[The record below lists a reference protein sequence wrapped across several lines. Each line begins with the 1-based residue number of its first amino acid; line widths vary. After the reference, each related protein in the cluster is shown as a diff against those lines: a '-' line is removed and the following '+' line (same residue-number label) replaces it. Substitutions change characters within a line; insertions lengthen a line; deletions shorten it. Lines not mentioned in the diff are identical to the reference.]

1 MKKIDL
7 KYLTFAFVISFVLSF
22 MLYLYEPILTYSSN
36 INDFWFDFNL
46 MISNIIL
53 YMIIIFVFL
62 ILVYFLLYL
71 FLRRKN
77 IKIYKIILV
86 ISFILFLYTYIQ
98 GNYLVGSLPQLNG
111 DIIDWSKYGDENII
125 SILTFLL
132 VVIGE
137 LALIKKFK
145 IDKTIKINC
154 YMTIIVF
161 FMLFTSFISILC
173 NKEIYKDKSIE
184 IATTKNINNVSTDK
198 NFFIFLVDSVDSRE
212 FAEVVNNNLSYKE
225 TFNDF
230 TYYPDTTSGYLFTR
244 DSIPFILSG
253 IWNQEE
259 TDFVDYYNDAF
270 NNSKLFKKLT
280 DENYNMNFYEYEI
293 YSNNRNF
300 DKFENIKL
308 YSDKINSASFFKQF
322 TKYILYKYLPYPLKK
337 YSKIE
342 TASFDSCK
350 IEDDIDYFKWSNKE
364 AYNNLINNKLEFVDD
379 KYFQFLHIEG
389 GHVPFDY
396 DEDVNI
402 IENGTYKQKL
412 TAVLKVISLF
422 INRLKENNVYD
433 NSVIIILADHGEGKD
448 TLRQNPILYI
458 KGINEHHEMYISD
471 IPVAYEDL
479 IDAYIS
485 LLENKNSTE
494 LFLNLDKNR
503 PRRVLNNLY
512 TREIMIEWYQYGKA
526 WDNDTFKAS
535 GREFRR

>member
-7 KYLTFAFVISFVLSF
+7 KYLTFAFIISFVLSF
-22 MLYLYEPILTYSSN
+22 MLYLYEPLLTYSSN

-53 YMIIIFVFL
+53 YMILIFLFL

-132 VVIGE
+132 VVIVE
-137 LALIKKFK
+137 LILIKKYK
-145 IDKTIKINC
+145 LDKTIKINC
-154 YMTIIVF
+154 YMTIVVF

-253 IWNQEE
+253 IWNQEV

-270 NNSKLFKKLT
+270 NNSKLFEKLT

-300 DKFENIKL
+300 EKFENIKL
-308 YSDKINSASFFKQF
+308 YSDKINSVSFFKQF

-364 AYNNLINNKLEFVDD
+364 AYNNLINNKLEFVND

-412 TAVLKVISLF
+412 TAVLKVISTF
-422 INRLKENNVYD
+422 INRLKENNAYD

-485 LLENKNSTE
+485 LLENKKSTE

>member
-53 YMIIIFVFL
+53 YMILIFLFL

-212 FAEVVNNNLSYKE
+212 FSDVVSSNLSYKE

-270 NNSKLFKKLT
+270 NNSKLFKKLN

-300 DKFENIKL
+300 EKFDNIKL
-308 YSDKINSASFFKQF
+308 YSDKIDSVSFFKQF
-322 TKYILYKYLPYPLKK
+322 TKYILYKYLPYPLKR

-364 AYNNLINNKLEFVDD
+364 AYNNLINNKLEFVND

>member
-98 GNYLVGSLPQLNG
+98 GNYFVGSLPQLNG

-132 VVIGE
+132 VVIVE
-137 LALIKKFK
+137 LILIKKYK
-145 IDKTIKINC
+145 LDKTIKINC

-184 IATTKNINNVSTDK
+184 IATTKNINNVSSDK

-212 FAEVVNNNLSYKE
+212 FSDVVSSNLSYKE

-270 NNSKLFKKLT
+270 NNSKLFKKLN

-300 DKFENIKL
+300 EKFDNIKL
-308 YSDKINSASFFKQF
+308 YSDKINSVSFFKQF

-364 AYNNLINNKLEFVDD
+364 AYNNLINNKLEFVND

-412 TAVLKVISLF
+412 TAVLKVISTF
-422 INRLKENNVYD
+422 INRLKENNAYD
-433 NSVIIILADHGEGKD
+433 NSVIIILADHGEGEN

-485 LLENKNSTE
+485 LLENKKSTE

>member
-173 NKEIYKDKSIE
+173 NKEIYNDKSIE

-270 NNSKLFKKLT
+270 NNSKLFKKLN

-300 DKFENIKL
+300 EKFDNIKL
-308 YSDKINSASFFKQF
+308 YSDKINSVSFFKQF

-350 IEDDIDYFKWSNKE
+350 IEDDINYFKWSNKE
-364 AYNNLINNKLEFVDD
+364 AYNNLINNKLEFVND

>member
-77 IKIYKIILV
+77 IKMYKIILV

-137 LALIKKFK
+137 LILIKKYK

-300 DKFENIKL
+300 DKFDNIKL
-308 YSDKINSASFFKQF
+308 YSDKIDSVSFFKQF

-412 TAVLKVISLF
+412 TAVLKVISKF

-485 LLENKNSTE
+485 LLENKKSTE

>member
-7 KYLTFAFVISFVLSF
+7 KYLTFAFIISFVLSF
-22 MLYLYEPILTYSSN
+22 MLYLYEPLLTYSSN

-53 YMIIIFVFL
+53 YMILIFLFL

-132 VVIGE
+132 VVIVE
-137 LALIKKFK
+137 LILIKKYK
-145 IDKTIKINC
+145 LDKTIKINC

-184 IATTKNINNVSTDK
+184 IATTKNINNVSSDK

-253 IWNQEE
+253 IWNQEV

-270 NNSKLFKKLT
+270 NNSKLFEKLT

-300 DKFENIKL
+300 EKFENIKL
-308 YSDKINSASFFKQF
+308 YSDKINSVSFFKQF

-364 AYNNLINNKLEFVDD
+364 AYNNLINNKLEFVND

-412 TAVLKVISLF
+412 TAVLKVISTF
-422 INRLKENNVYD
+422 INRLKENNAYD

-485 LLENKNSTE
+485 LLENKKSTE

>member
-22 MLYLYEPILTYSSN
+22 MLYIYEPILTYSSN
-36 INDFWFDFNL
+36 INDFWFDFKL

-62 ILVYFLLYL
+62 ILAYFLLYL

-111 DIIDWSKYGDENII
+111 DIIDWSKYSDENII

-137 LALIKKFK
+137 LTLIKKFK

-184 IATTKNINNVSTDK
+184 IATTENINNVSIDK

-212 FAEVVNNNLSYKE
+212 FSDVVSSNLSYKE

-270 NNSKLFKKLT
+270 NNSKLFKKLN

-293 YSNNRNF
+293 YSNNRDFEKF
-300 DKFENIKL
+300 DNIKL
-308 YSDKINSASFFKQF
+308 YDNKIDNLSFFKQF
-322 TKYILYKYLPYPLKK
+322 TKYILFKYLPYPLKR

-342 TASFDSCK
+342 TASFSSCK
-350 IEDDIDYFKWSNKE
+350 VEDDTDYFKWSNKE

-412 TAVLKVISLF
+412 TAVLKVISTF
-422 INRLKENNVYD
+422 INRLKENNAYD
-433 NSVIIILADHGEGKD
+433 NSVIIILADHGEGEN

-479 IDAYIS
+479 ADAYIS

>member
-7 KYLTFAFVISFVLSF
+7 KYLTFAFIISFVLSF
-22 MLYLYEPILTYSSN
+22 MLYLYEPLLTYSSN

-212 FAEVVNNNLSYKE
+212 FSDVVSSNLSYKE

-270 NNSKLFKKLT
+270 NNSKLFKKLN

-300 DKFENIKL
+300 EKFDNIKL
-308 YSDKINSASFFKQF
+308 YSDKIDSVSFFKQF
-322 TKYILYKYLPYPLKK
+322 TKYILYKYLPYPLKR

-364 AYNNLINNKLEFVDD
+364 AYNNLINNKLEFVND

-412 TAVLKVISLF
+412 TAVLKVISTF
-422 INRLKENNVYD
+422 INRLKENNAYD
-433 NSVIIILADHGEGKD
+433 NSVIIILADHGEGEN

>member
-77 IKIYKIILV
+77 IKMYKIILV

-300 DKFENIKL
+300 DKFDNIKL
-308 YSDKINSASFFKQF
+308 YSDKIDSVSFFKQF

-412 TAVLKVISLF
+412 TAVLKVISKF

>member
-212 FAEVVNNNLSYKE
+212 FSDVVSSNLSYKE

-270 NNSKLFKKLT
+270 NNSKLFKKLN

-300 DKFENIKL
+300 EKFDNIKL
-308 YSDKINSASFFKQF
+308 YSDKIDSVSFFKQF
-322 TKYILYKYLPYPLKK
+322 TKYILYKYLPYPLKR

-364 AYNNLINNKLEFVDD
+364 AYNNLINNKLEFVND

>member
-98 GNYLVGSLPQLNG
+98 GNYLVGTLPQLNG

-132 VVIGE
+132 VVIVE
-137 LALIKKFK
+137 LILIKKYK
-145 IDKTIKINC
+145 LDKTIKINC

-184 IATTKNINNVSTDK
+184 IATIKNINNVSTDK

-212 FAEVVNNNLSYKE
+212 FSDVVSSNLSYKE

-270 NNSKLFKKLT
+270 NNSKLFKKLN

-300 DKFENIKL
+300 EKFENIKL
-308 YSDKINSASFFKQF
+308 YSDKINSVSFFKQF

-364 AYNNLINNKLEFVDD
+364 AYNNLINNKLEFVND

-412 TAVLKVISLF
+412 TAVLKVISTF
-422 INRLKENNVYD
+422 INRLKENNAYD
-433 NSVIIILADHGEGKD
+433 NSVIIILADHGEGEN

-479 IDAYIS
+479 ADAYIS

>member
-7 KYLTFAFVISFVLSF
+7 KYLTFAFIISFVLSF

-184 IATTKNINNVSTDK
+184 IATTKNINNVSSDK

-270 NNSKLFKKLT
+270 NNSKLFKKLN

-300 DKFENIKL
+300 EKFDNIKL
-308 YSDKINSASFFKQF
+308 YSDKINSVSFFKQF

-350 IEDDIDYFKWSNKE
+350 IEDDINYFKWSNKE
-364 AYNNLINNKLEFVDD
+364 AYNNLINNKLEFVND

-471 IPVAYEDL
+471 IPVAYENL

>member
-173 NKEIYKDKSIE
+173 NKEIYNDKSIE

-270 NNSKLFKKLT
+270 NNSKLFKKLN

-300 DKFENIKL
+300 EKFDNIKL
-308 YSDKINSASFFKQF
+308 YSDKINSVSFFKQF

-364 AYNNLINNKLEFVDD
+364 AYNNLINNKLEFVND

>member
-22 MLYLYEPILTYSSN
+22 MLYIYEPILTYSSN

-53 YMIIIFVFL
+53 YMIIVFVFL
-62 ILVYFLLYL
+62 MVVYLLLYL
-71 FLRRKN
+71 LLRKKN
-77 IKIYKIILV
+77 IKLYKVILV
-86 ISFILFLYTYIQ
+86 ISFILFLYAYIQ

-111 DIIDWSKYGDENII
+111 DIIDWSKYSNQNII

-137 LALIKKFK
+137 LTLIKKFK

-184 IATTKNINNVSTDK
+184 IATTKNINNVSIDK

-212 FAEVVNNNLSYKE
+212 FSDVVSSNLSYKE

-270 NNSKLFKKLT
+270 NNSKLFKKLA

-300 DKFENIKL
+300 EKFDNIKL
-308 YSDKINSASFFKQF
+308 YDNKIDNLSFFKQF
-322 TKYILYKYLPYPLKK
+322 TKYILFKYLPYPLKR

-342 TASFDSCK
+342 TASFSSCK
-350 IEDDIDYFKWSNKE
+350 VEDDTDYFKWSNKE

-412 TAVLKVISLF
+412 TAVLKVISTF
-422 INRLKENNVYD
+422 INRLKENNAYD
-433 NSVIIILADHGEGKD
+433 NSVIIILADHGEGKN

-479 IDAYIS
+479 ADAYIS

>member
-7 KYLTFAFVISFVLSF
+7 KYLTFAFIISFVLSF
-22 MLYLYEPILTYSSN
+22 MLYLYEPLLTYSSN

-53 YMIIIFVFL
+53 YMILIFLFL

-98 GNYLVGSLPQLNG
+98 GNYLVGTLPQLNG

-132 VVIGE
+132 VVIVE
-137 LALIKKFK
+137 LILIKKYK
-145 IDKTIKINC
+145 LDKTIKINC

-173 NKEIYKDKSIE
+173 NKEISKDKSIE
-184 IATTKNINNVSTDK
+184 IATTKNINNVSSDK

-300 DKFENIKL
+300 EKFENIKL
-308 YSDKINSASFFKQF
+308 YSDKINSVSFFKQF

-364 AYNNLINNKLEFVDD
+364 AYNNLINNKLEFVND

-412 TAVLKVISLF
+412 TAVLKVISTF
-422 INRLKENNVYD
+422 INRLKENNAYD

-485 LLENKNSTE
+485 LLENKKSTE

>member
-77 IKIYKIILV
+77 IKMYKIILV

-137 LALIKKFK
+137 LILIKKYK

-300 DKFENIKL
+300 DKFDNIKL
-308 YSDKINSASFFKQF
+308 YSDKIDSVSFFKQF

-412 TAVLKVISLF
+412 TAVLKVISKF

>member
-7 KYLTFAFVISFVLSF
+7 KYLTFAFIISFVLSF
-22 MLYLYEPILTYSSN
+22 MLYLYEPLLTYSSN

-53 YMIIIFVFL
+53 YMILIFLFL

-98 GNYLVGSLPQLNG
+98 GNYLVGALPQLNG

-132 VVIGE
+132 VVIVE
-137 LALIKKFK
+137 LILIKKYK
-145 IDKTIKINC
+145 LDKTIKINC

-184 IATTKNINNVSTDK
+184 IATTKNINNVSSDK

-212 FAEVVNNNLSYKE
+212 FSDVVSSNLSYKE

-300 DKFENIKL
+300 EKFENIKL
-308 YSDKINSASFFKQF
+308 YSDKINSVSFFKQF

-364 AYNNLINNKLEFVDD
+364 AYNNLINNKLEFVND

-412 TAVLKVISLF
+412 TAVLKVISTF
-422 INRLKENNVYD
+422 INRLKENNAYD
-433 NSVIIILADHGEGKD
+433 NSVIIILADHGEGKN

-485 LLENKNSTE
+485 LLENKKSTE

>member
-7 KYLTFAFVISFVLSF
+7 KYLTFAFIISFVLSF
-22 MLYLYEPILTYSSN
+22 MLYLYEPLLTYSSN

-53 YMIIIFVFL
+53 YMILIFLFL

-98 GNYLVGSLPQLNG
+98 GNYLVGTLPQLNG

-132 VVIGE
+132 VVIVE
-137 LALIKKFK
+137 LILIKKYK
-145 IDKTIKINC
+145 LDKTIKINC
-154 YMTIIVF
+154 YMTIIVL

-184 IATTKNINNVSTDK
+184 IATTKNINNVSSDK

-300 DKFENIKL
+300 EKFENIKL
-308 YSDKINSASFFKQF
+308 YSDKINSVSFFKQF

-364 AYNNLINNKLEFVDD
+364 AYNNLINNKLEFVND

-412 TAVLKVISLF
+412 TAVLKVISTF
-422 INRLKENNVYD
+422 INRLKENNAYD

-485 LLENKNSTE
+485 LLENKKSTE

>member
-7 KYLTFAFVISFVLSF
+7 KYLTFAFIISFVLSF

-184 IATTKNINNVSTDK
+184 IATTKNINNVSSDK

-270 NNSKLFKKLT
+270 NNSKLFEKLT

-300 DKFENIKL
+300 EKFENIKL
-308 YSDKINSASFFKQF
+308 YSDKINSVSFFKQF

-350 IEDDIDYFKWSNKE
+350 IEDDINYFKWSNKE
-364 AYNNLINNKLEFVDD
+364 AYNNLINNKLEFVND

>member
-270 NNSKLFKKLT
+270 NDSKLFKKLT

>member
-7 KYLTFAFVISFVLSF
+7 KYLTFAFIISFVLSF
-22 MLYLYEPILTYSSN
+22 MLYLYEPLLTYSSN

-53 YMIIIFVFL
+53 YMILIFLFL

-98 GNYLVGSLPQLNG
+98 GNYLVGTLPQLNG

-132 VVIGE
+132 VVIVE
-137 LALIKKFK
+137 LILIKKYK
-145 IDKTIKINC
+145 LDKTIKINC

-184 IATTKNINNVSTDK
+184 IATTKNINNVSIDK

-270 NNSKLFKKLT
+270 NNSKLFEKLT

-300 DKFENIKL
+300 EKFENIKL
-308 YSDKINSASFFKQF
+308 YSDKINSVSFFKQF

-364 AYNNLINNKLEFVDD
+364 AYNNLINNKLELVND

-412 TAVLKVISLF
+412 TAVLKVISTF
-422 INRLKENNVYD
+422 INRLKENNAYD

-485 LLENKNSTE
+485 LLENKKSTE

>member
-173 NKEIYKDKSIE
+173 NKEIYNDKSIE

-270 NNSKLFKKLT
+270 NNSKLFKKLN

-300 DKFENIKL
+300 EKFDNIKL
-308 YSDKINSASFFKQF
+308 YSDKINSVSFFKQF

-364 AYNNLINNKLEFVDD
+364 AYNNLINNKLEFVND

-471 IPVAYEDL
+471 IPVAYENL

>member
-137 LALIKKFK
+137 LILIKKYK

-300 DKFENIKL
+300 DKFDNIKL
-308 YSDKINSASFFKQF
+308 YSDKIDSVSFFKQF

-412 TAVLKVISLF
+412 TAVLKVISKF

>member
-1 MKKIDL
+1 M
-7 KYLTFAFVISFVLSF
+7 
-22 MLYLYEPILTYSSN
+22 
-36 INDFWFDFNL
+36 
-46 MISNIIL
+46 
-53 YMIIIFVFL
+53 
-62 ILVYFLLYL
+62 
-71 FLRRKN
+71 
-77 IKIYKIILV
+77 
-86 ISFILFLYTYIQ
+86 
-98 GNYLVGSLPQLNG
+98 
-111 DIIDWSKYGDENII
+111 
-125 SILTFLL
+125 
-132 VVIGE
+132 VIGE

-173 NKEIYKDKSIE
+173 NKEIYNDKSIE

-270 NNSKLFKKLT
+270 NNSKLFKKLN

-300 DKFENIKL
+300 EKFDNIKL
-308 YSDKINSASFFKQF
+308 YSDKINSVSFFKQF

-364 AYNNLINNKLEFVDD
+364 AYNNLINNKLEFVND

-471 IPVAYEDL
+471 IPVAYENL

>member
-7 KYLTFAFVISFVLSF
+7 KYLTFAFIISFVLSF
-22 MLYLYEPILTYSSN
+22 MLYLYEPLLTYSSN

-53 YMIIIFVFL
+53 YMILIFLFL

-98 GNYLVGSLPQLNG
+98 GNYLVGTLPQLNG

-132 VVIGE
+132 VVIVE
-137 LALIKKFK
+137 LILIKKYK
-145 IDKTIKINC
+145 LDKTIKINC

-184 IATTKNINNVSTDK
+184 IATTKNINNVSSDK

-300 DKFENIKL
+300 EKFENIKL
-308 YSDKINSASFFKQF
+308 YSDKINSVSFFKQF

-364 AYNNLINNKLEFVDD
+364 AYNNLINNKLEFVND

-412 TAVLKVISLF
+412 TAVLKVISTF
-422 INRLKENNVYD
+422 INRLKENNAYD

-485 LLENKNSTE
+485 LLENKKSTE

>member
-36 INDFWFDFNL
+36 INDFWFDFYL

-77 IKIYKIILV
+77 IKMYKIILV

-137 LALIKKFK
+137 LILIKKYK

-300 DKFENIKL
+300 DKFDNIKL
-308 YSDKINSASFFKQF
+308 YSDKIDSVSFFKQF

-412 TAVLKVISLF
+412 TAVLKVISKF

-485 LLENKNSTE
+485 LLENKKSTE